1 MNTYGFGKIKLCQ
14 ILLFSQKSSLN
25 SVFYDNE
32 IIFHSESYRDLILGR
47 NCFFFTRT
55 HVETKNSLIAYCSSH
70 LVPTKAFACICV
82 HIFCTIYE
90 GGVLAQGGGERII
103 YGRTQ

>member
-1 MNTYGFGKIKLCQ
+1 MNTYSFGKIKLCQ

-47 NCFFFTRT
+47 NCVFYKDTYR
-55 HVETKNSLIAYCSSH
+55 N
-70 LVPTKAFACICV
+70 
-82 HIFCTIYE
+82 
-90 GGVLAQGGGERII
+90 
-103 YGRTQ
+103 